1 MCEKNRPITVCIGC
15 LVAYTDHES
24 GECDDCLASTFR
36 EVDLIRA
43 RELLNKNKCEKKE
56 KTQ

>member
-1 MCEKNRPITVCIGC
+1 MCEKIRPITLCMSC

-24 GECDDCLASTFR
+24 GECDDCLASTWL

-56 KTQ
+56 TIQ